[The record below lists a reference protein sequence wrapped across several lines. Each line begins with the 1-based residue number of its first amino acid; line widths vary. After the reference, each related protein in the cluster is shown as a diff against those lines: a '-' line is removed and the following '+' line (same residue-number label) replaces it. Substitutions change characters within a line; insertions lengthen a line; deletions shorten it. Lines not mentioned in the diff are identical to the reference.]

1 VHAGGGTATDM
12 LSVFVPQLIQ
22 VGIIPHQPHTATFV
36 FDRKTATDIVSPF
49 AESNST
55 QLTAIPPNSNNEP
68 LNPPGKD
75 NVVISMNVRSF
86 IPTVIDSQGNVKHF
100 APNAAYTVFML
111 SGSKL
116 TLFRPL

>member
-1 VHAGGGTATDM
+1 MHAGGGTATDM

-49 AESNST
+49 AESSST
-55 QLTAIPPNSNNEP
+55 QLTAISPNSNNEP

-75 NVVISMNVRSF
+75 NVVISMNARSF

-100 APNAAYTVFML
+100 APNAAYTMT
-111 SGSKL
+111 GYY
-116 TLFRPL
+116 